1 MNEIYVFLTGL
12 TYLGRWGFKECRN
25 SLLCW
30 LENRQRG
37 IRVST
42 KALIFRDFGP
52 GSALEHIQDHS
63 TKEFLGGVGRVTYV
77 PSLNLTEALFG
88 GGEGAGYV

>member
-1 MNEIYVFLTGL
+1 MV
-12 TYLGRWGFKECRN
+12 RGFKECRN

-42 KALIFRDFGP
+42 KALIFGDFGP

-63 TKEFLGGVGRVTYV
+63 NEEFLGG
-77 PSLNLTEALFG
+77 
-88 GGEGAGYV
+88 GAGYVCP